1 MEEFTLICM
10 KLKSGKEVYLAEGPG
25 KSLKWVI
32 DKTEAIYFETE
43 KEAEECAMNYFK
55 KFNDWYLVNTL

>member
-10 KLKSGKEVYLAEGPG
+10 KLKSGKEVYLAEGPR

-43 KEAEECAMNYFK
+43 KEAEECAINYFK